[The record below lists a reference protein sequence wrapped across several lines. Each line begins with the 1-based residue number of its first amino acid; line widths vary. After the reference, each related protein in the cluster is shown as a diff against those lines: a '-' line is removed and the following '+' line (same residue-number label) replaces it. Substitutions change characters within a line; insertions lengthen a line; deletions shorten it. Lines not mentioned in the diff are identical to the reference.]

1 MSVGVMIRG
10 WGGIG
15 GRFMISGLRSVIGGR
30 MMGVLRGM
38 HEGVLVGV
46 LVQLVQG
53 NSFATVNL
61 VPELASK
68 LILIKESTIGA
79 HEPGTLGP
87 ITSVIAH
94 TVYLTSSLGIGIHAR
109 LVRSVSTVKLGVWRL
124 SIAGIILAGNAGNSV
139 LIVVVVMVGVL
150 VIWLRFVVGS
160 WLMIGR
166 LRGMIGSRFMV
177 SGLWSVIRGWFM
189 ICRSRRAIRSRLV
202 ISRSRRAV
210 RRRLVISGLR
220 SMVRG
225 WFMVGRLSIGSRLVI
240 GTGVGRI
247 GLLRCV
253 GCS

>member
-79 HEPGTLGP
+79 YEPGTLGP

-94 TVYLTSSLGIGIHAR
+94 TVYLTSSLGISIHAR

-124 SIAGIILAGNAGNSV
+124 SIAGIILAWDSGNSV

-150 VIWLRFVVGS
+150 VIWLWFVVRS
-160 WLMIGR
+160 WLMVGR
-166 LRGMIGSRFMV
+166 LRRMIGSRFMV
-177 SGLWSVIRGWFM
+177 SGLWSMVGRGLMVSGLWSMIRGRLM
-189 ICRSRRAIRSRLV
+189 IRRRAVRSRLVIGWSRSVIRSRLV
-202 ISRSRRAV
+202 
-210 RRRLVISGLR
+210 
-220 SMVRG
+220 
-225 WFMVGRLSIGSRLVI
+225 
-240 GTGVGRI
+240 
-247 GLLRCV
+247 
-253 GCS
+253 

>member
-109 LVRSVSTVKLGVWRL
+109 LVRSVSTVKLGVRRL
-124 SIAGIILAGNAGNSV
+124 SIAGIILAGNTGNSV
-139 LIVVVVMVGVL
+139 LIVVVVMVRVL

-160 WLMIGR
+160 WLMVGW
-166 LRGMIGSRFMV
+166 LRGMVGSRLMV
-177 SGLWSVIRGWFM
+177 SGLWSMVGSRLVVSRLRSVIRGWLVISRSGSVIRGWIK
-189 ICRSRRAIRSRLV
+189 ICRSRRAIRSRLM
-202 ISRSRRAV
+202 ISRS
-210 RRRLVISGLR
+210 
-220 SMVRG
+220 
-225 WFMVGRLSIGSRLVI
+225 W
-240 GTGVGRI
+240 
-247 GLLRCV
+247 
-253 GCS
+253 